1 MDESI
6 EEFGVHFTICKV
18 CTCDWR
24 RLLNRRDKLLVIIR
38 MHRIPSYLKRN
49 FLISFFIEFL
59 YYCLYTS
66 INNYMENVKCNE
78 IVKIIRHNDDKK

>member
-6 EEFGVHFTICKV
+6 EEFGIHFTICKI

-38 MHRIPSYLKRN
+38 IHRIPSYLKRN
-49 FLISFFIEFL
+49 FLILFFTEFL

-66 INNYMENVKCNE
+66 MINYVENVL
-78 IVKIIRHNDDKK
+78 IVKIIRHDDDKK

>member
-49 FLISFFIEFL
+49 FSISFL
-59 YYCLYTS
+59 YYCLHTS
-66 INNYMENVKCNE
+66 I
-78 IVKIIRHNDDKK
+78 INDDYMKNY

>member
-38 MHRIPSYLKRN
+38 MHRIPSYSYIEKKFFN
-49 FLISFFIEFL
+49 FVFYRVFVLLFI
-59 YYCLYTS
+59 Y
-66 INNYMENVKCNE
+66 K
-78 IVKIIRHNDDKK
+78 H